1 MAQGNHLLT
10 IPKQQGLFTTIK
22 NDDSPVE
29 DEDEEETEEDVRF
42 IPRCSPVPRKRGP
55 SITDETAEYMR
66 IRLALPPRRVSFADT
81 AGGDLVDVREIAVFD
96 TADEEDNADWE
107 EEEEKC
113 RRAYLQP
120 VYRVWPEF
128 QTRAESD
135 LTLAV
140 RANKVE
146 VEKVTAVQDEPLAFD
161 ALICVLNVSYHK
173 CVYVRSTMDGWITH
187 TDSAAEYV
195 QGSHDGDTDKFSAR
209 LSFAEPY
216 LFSGARIDF
225 VVRYE
230 TSDGEFWANNSG
242 RNYSV
247 TLVVSYEE
255 DTVPVNKVDDR
266 EIKGILKLPRYRA
279 EDDSDFYPDTDDGN
293 GDNAE
298 REAATAIFSPVC
310 PLVIEPEIDIEIP
323 EAMISSS
330 KTKEDPTIAEF
341 PLLSADRQD
350 EHPLQNLPKSP
361 SQTAHLEKGQ
371 SRKLLIPTVNITVSI
386 QNETPDNYPTPNS
399 DKHFVHSAEP
409 NQPFCPNQDNLDITL
424 PAMFPSI
431 QDMGEDHRENDEI
444 QPGERRMTQL
454 QGHTSDLETEID
466 NTDSS
471 LQELLESTQQCSL
484 IELITANASKSEG
497 DFSHS
502 TGHDILF
509 EESHEPLLENREM
522 QMIRRETCGKEQA
535 GLMVGEVP
543 DMIASSMR
551 KPFEPTD
558 LGQTRQDIVTPN
570 VPCPPRTPDS
580 ELAEY
585 QQQDQGPEPVV
596 KEVPEVLSV
605 NIDTPS
611 GSECASHKVESP
623 MLTSIS
629 SATVAPEAGKPSLTQ
644 EEPLFNEEFEL
655 HYNDPASIK
664 KQEVLESHPALSC
677 KTLETSNDEVDVI
690 LHKTLIPS
698 FAFLSASVCFIIGF
712 HEPSI
717 FLIMALFLVSL
728 CF

>member
-10 IPKQQGLFTTIK
+10 IPKQEGLFTTIK

-29 DEDEEETEEDVRF
+29 DDDEEETEEDVCF

-55 SITDETAEYMR
+55 SIIDETAEYMR
-66 IRLALPPRRVSFADT
+66 IRLALPQRRVSFADA

-107 EEEEKC
+107 EEEAKY

-128 QTRAESD
+128 QARAESD

-209 LSFAEPY
+209 LSFVEPY
-216 LFSGARIDF
+216 LFNGARIDF
-225 VVRYE
+225 GVRYE

-266 EIKGILKLPRYRA
+266 EIKGILKPPRYRA
-279 EDDSDFYPDTDDGN
+279 EDDFYPDTDDGN
-293 GDNAE
+293 GD
-298 REAATAIFSPVC
+298 TAIFSPVC

-323 EAMISSS
+323 EASISSS
-330 KTKEDPTIAEF
+330 KTKDDPTIAEC

-350 EHPLQNLPKSP
+350 EYPLQDLPTSP
-361 SQTAHLEKGQ
+361 SQTGHLEKGQ
-371 SRKLLIPTVNITVSI
+371 GREILIPTENITFSI
-386 QNETPDNYPTPNS
+386 QNEAPDNDRAPNS
-399 DKHFVHSAEP
+399 DRHFVHSAES
-409 NQPFCPNQDNLDITL
+409 NQPFCPNQDNPESDTAVQEPFDLDITL

-454 QGHTSDLETEID
+454 QGQTSDMEMEID

-484 IELITANASKSEG
+484 MELITANASKGDG
-497 DFSHS
+497 DFGHS
-502 TGHDILF
+502 TGDDILF
-509 EESHEPLLENREM
+509 EESHEPLLENPEK
-522 QMIRRETCGKEQA
+522 QMIRRETREKEQA
-535 GLMVGEVP
+535 GLMVGEEP

-558 LGQTRQDIVTPN
+558 LGQTREDIVTQN
-570 VPCPPRTPDS
+570 VPSPPRSPDP
-580 ELAEY
+580 ELAKY
-585 QQQDQGPEPVV
+585 QQPGQGPVPEV

-605 NIDTPS
+605 NVDIPS
-611 GSECASHKVESP
+611 GSECASPKEESP

-629 SATVAPEAGKPSLTQ
+629 SATVTSQSLSTIVQAVAPEAGKPSMTQ
-644 EEPLFNEEFEL
+644 EDPLFNEEFEL

-664 KQEVLESHPALSC
+664 KQEVTISSSRC
-677 KTLETSNDEVDVI
+677 
-690 LHKTLIPS
+690 
-698 FAFLSASVCFIIGF
+698 FLSSA
-712 HEPSI
+712 
-717 FLIMALFLVSL
+717 
-728 CF
+728 